1 VSEVLTS
8 DQAERAVLGSI
19 LLDGQRVMPLAR
31 GVAGLT
37 PEAFGVIQH
46 RVVAE
51 AMWAMAE
58 DSKRYIDLVTLDAEL
73 QRTGKIDAAG
83 GSALLC
89 GLIDDTPTA
98 AHAEYYIQLVRE
110 KWLLRKTLFV
120 TQGLQA
126 DIHAGPENV
135 EEFVRQAPDRFTG
148 LIGTETREVSNIEV
162 MDANI
167 TKWEDAVAYRL
178 GDTSKAPA
186 IGLSTPFEE
195 MTKMLC
201 GLEPGITIIAGRPS
215 AGKTTLEDM
224 LSIHAAMN
232 GVAVG
237 RVTLD
242 STRSSLLARAQ
253 CRIAGVSMPKL
264 KHGFGRRDQIEA
276 CRQAR
281 DQIGNLRMWIRTD
294 LADVASIRMWALER
308 KRKDGMGM
316 LTIDYAQQ
324 VRASEL
330 GRAESDRVARMTH
343 VIARLKKLALDELE
357 IPVLVL
363 SQLNRQS
370 EKDGADP
377 GLSDLRDSGAL
388 EQDADKVVM
397 LYIDKKK
404 RKEMDEADP
413 TATKHKRP
421 VVFGV
426 AKHKDGE
433 TGSLPLWMYPPYF
446 RFEIAEDE
454 WADDWLPGDKE
465 ELEREFAAVPHLRPR
480 DELLPAEAEDD

>member
-1 VSEVLTS
+1 VSDVLTS
-8 DQAERAVLGSI
+8 EEAERAVLGAMM
-19 LLDGQRVMPLAR
+19 LDGGRVMPLAR

-37 PEAFGVIQH
+37 PEAFGIMAH
-46 RVVAE
+46 RIVAE

-58 DSKRYIDLVTLDAEL
+58 NSKRYIDMVTVQAEL
-73 QRTGKIDAAG
+73 ERLGKLDAAG
-83 GSALLC
+83 GVPLLL

-98 AHAEYYIQLVRE
+98 AHAEYYIQIVRE
-110 KWLLRKTLFV
+110 KWLLRKAMFV

-148 LIGTETREVSNIEV
+148 LMGVDTQEASNIEV
-162 MDANI
+162 MDHNI
-167 TKWEDAVAYRL
+167 ERWEDAVAYRQ
-178 GDTSKAPA
+178 GDASKAPA
-186 IGLSTPFEE
+186 IGLSTPFAE
-195 MTKMLC
+195 MTEMLC

-224 LSIHAAMN
+224 LSHHVAKN
-232 GVAVG
+232 GIAVG

-242 STRSSLLARAQ
+242 STRASLLARAQ

-264 KHGFGRRDQIEA
+264 KHGFGRRDQIKA
-276 CRQAR
+276 CRDAR
-281 DQIGNLRMWIRTD
+281 NEIGKLRMWIRTD

-370 EKDGADP
+370 EKDGNDP
-377 GLSDLRDSGAL
+377 GLNDLRDSGAL
-388 EQDADKVVM
+388 EQDADKVIM

-446 RFEIAEDE
+446 RFEVADDE
-454 WADDWLPGDKE
+454 WADDGLPGDQE
-465 ELEREFAAVPHLRPR
+465 ELEREFSAVPRLRPR
-480 DELLPAEAEDD
+480 DEIVEAPDED

>member
-1 VSEVLTS
+1 
-8 DQAERAVLGSI
+8 
-19 LLDGQRVMPLAR
+19 
-31 GVAGLT
+31 
-37 PEAFGVIQH
+37 
-46 RVVAE
+46 
-51 AMWAMAE
+51 
-58 DSKRYIDLVTLDAEL
+58 
-73 QRTGKIDAAG
+73 
-83 GSALLC
+83 
-89 GLIDDTPTA
+89 
-98 AHAEYYIQLVRE
+98 
-110 KWLLRKTLFV
+110 
-120 TQGLQA
+120 
-126 DIHAGPENV
+126 
-135 EEFVRQAPDRFTG
+135 
-148 LIGTETREVSNIEV
+148 
-162 MDANI
+162 
-167 TKWEDAVAYRL
+167 
-178 GDTSKAPA
+178 
-186 IGLSTPFEE
+186 
-195 MTKMLC
+195 MLC

-224 LSIHAAMN
+224 LSHHAAKN
-232 GVAVG
+232 GIAVG

-242 STRSSLLARAQ
+242 STRASLLARAQ

-264 KHGFGRRDQIEA
+264 KHGFGRRNQIEA
-276 CRQAR
+276 CRDAR
-281 DQIGNLRMWIRTD
+281 NEIGKLRMWIRTD

-370 EKDGADP
+370 EKDGNDP

-388 EQDADKVVM
+388 EQDADKVIM

-433 TGSLPLWMYPPYF
+433 TAAMEYWLYPPYF
-446 RFEIAEDE
+446 RFE
-454 WADDWLPGDKE
+454 
-465 ELEREFAAVPHLRPR
+465 
-480 DELLPAEAEDD
+480 PARKDFEDDALPSDRHDTGRRLDEQPQYWPKDEGQAKPAWLAEEGARGG